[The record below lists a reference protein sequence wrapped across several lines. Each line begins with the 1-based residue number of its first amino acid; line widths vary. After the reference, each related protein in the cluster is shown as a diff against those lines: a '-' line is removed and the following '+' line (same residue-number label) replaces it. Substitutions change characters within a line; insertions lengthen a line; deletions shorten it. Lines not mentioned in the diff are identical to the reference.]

1 MFRAIPT
8 PFSCLLLNP
17 SCRSFISQ
25 FCLKVKLVRASRDSG
40 RLVTLA
46 APFLFIAAYAVSL
59 FFLGFNIEVF
69 SLSLIWPVAAVFWVL
84 ASRYESGLAVPGT
97 VLAMSMLLYWG
108 WQAVTLL
115 WSPVPFVSTTMF
127 WWLSALPL
135 AFWLY
140 LLLPRE
146 RHWPRYAIPILLSG
160 LGLAFTGAYQLLIA
174 GKTPDSLFL
183 DVNTHAALLNLI
195 ALPACG
201 YLLVLLSG
209 SRAGIRSAM
218 LMGLSFFILT
228 YGILLTRSRGGTL
241 SFLVCT
247 GILLAMAL
255 RHVPRRIVVI
265 PAGLIALAYLLA
277 DLSWAGGLTERAGT
291 LSDIREAG
299 AGRFVIWSQ
308 SWLMLFEH
316 SPFRGIGLGIYSIL
330 WPPYR
335 VPQDDSAGFFVH
347 NDYLQIWIEAGLP
360 GLLLFLA
367 LLGGALWTTVRILGN
382 AHLPRAV
389 RLETAGLGMGL
400 AAIAL
405 HSLVQYNFYIVS
417 ILFLYGL
424 GLARLQELEMAY
436 AVSRPRVWLVQPA
449 KYFSAQGYR
458 AIVLL
463 AALLPLGY
471 LASIGIS
478 AYQLSRGVAQERTDE
493 AEHALIVAHR
503 FWPDTDAPLF
513 MRADLYRLVLAQSAG
528 EGTVLR
534 QKVLFDAAD
543 ELLDKA
549 ERRNPF
555 RPHTFALR
563 AELYRMTPAF
573 VGPSWR
579 EKIEQAYRQAI
590 RLDPRFYQARYGYA
604 SYLLLSQ
611 GEVGKALEILE
622 TGMRYPYRD
631 TDQLVP
637 YLTLTADLRER
648 TGDARGA
655 AELRRRIDSYRK
667 SRERPPGG

>member
-1 MFRAIPT
+1 MST

-25 FCLKVKLVRASRDSG
+25 FCLKVKPVRASRDSG

-46 APFLFIAAYAVSL
+46 APFLFIAAYVVSL

-97 VLAMSMLLYWG
+97 GLAMSMLLYWG

-209 SRAGIRSAM
+209 SRAGNRSAM

-382 AHLPRAV
+382 AHLPARGP
-389 RLETAGLGMGL
+389 AGD
-400 AAIAL
+400 
-405 HSLVQYNFYIVS
+405 
-417 ILFLYGL
+417 
-424 GLARLQELEMAY
+424 
-436 AVSRPRVWLVQPA
+436 SRPRHGAGRDRPA
-449 KYFSAQGYR
+449 QSGPIQFLYR
-458 AIVLL
+458 FYSVPVRARAGEVAGTGDGVCGQQAEGMAGPAGEVLQRPRL
-463 AALLPLGY
+463 SGDRIAGGAPAAGLSRLHRH
-471 LASIGIS
+471 IGIP
-478 AYQLSRGVAQERTDE
+478 AFARCGARTD
-493 AEHALIVAHR
+493 R
-503 FWPDTDAPLF
+503 RS
-513 MRADLYRLVLAQSAG
+513 RARVDR
-528 EGTVLR
+528 GT
-534 QKVLFDAAD
+534 
-543 ELLDKA
+543 
-549 ERRNPF
+549 PF
-555 RPHTFALR
+555 L
-563 AELYRMTPAF
+563 
-573 VGPSWR
+573 
-579 EKIEQAYRQAI
+579 
-590 RLDPRFYQARYGYA
+590 ARYRCA
-604 SYLLLSQ
+604 AVHACRSLSFGAGAVGRR
-611 GEVGKALEILE
+611 GE
-622 TGMRYPYRD
+622 RC
-631 TDQLVP
+631 
-637 YLTLTADLRER
+637 
-648 TGDARGA
+648 
-655 AELRRRIDSYRK
+655 
-667 SRERPPGG
+667 